1 MYSKHAIERTKQR
14 GIPPLIQNWLLDYG
28 QETYDGHG
36 TIIRYFTKKSVRK
49 MEQDFGREPIRRL
62 SEYLNSYLIE
72 SIDGVIVTVGKRYVT
87 SRINRC

>member
-1 MYSKHAIERTKQR
+1 MYSKHANNRKQQR
-14 GIPPLIQNWLLDYG
+14 GIPSLIQYWLLDYG

-36 TIIRYFTKKSVRK
+36 TIIRYFTKKSVRR

-72 SIDGVIVTVGKRYVT
+72 SIDGVIVTVGKRYAN